1 MSEPA
6 QVRVATAGGALTI
19 LFANIRD
26 SDVIKTIVLAI
37 IGALVSFM
45 MSVLF
50 KAMMK
55 WWRNRKA

>member
-1 MSEPA
+1 MNDTTHG
-6 QVRVATAGGALTI
+6 RVTTVGGALTI

-50 KAMMK
+50 RAMIK
-55 WWRNRKA
+55 WWRNRKV